1 MKSSDIVNDSVGPKD
16 QPRGLYNPEEFRD
29 NCGFGMIAH
38 QQGVPSHKL
47 LQTAIESL
55 TCMTHRGGIAADGK
69 TGDGC
74 GLLLQMPTPFMR
86 SAARDILGR
95 DLKNN
100 FAVGMVFMSRVAE
113 AQDRVRAA
121 FEAAAKE
128 FDFDVATWRV
138 VPTQPDVCGE
148 IALEQLPQIEQIFL
162 EAEDA
167 SHEEVAAKLFMIRRR
182 VEMVMRDDQDFYIC
196 SLSDRV
202 ISYKGLVMPADLE
215 HFYPDLGD
223 ASLETAI
230 CVFHQRFSTNTLP
243 RWPLAQPFR
252 MLAHNGEINTIQGNR
267 SWSRARTPKLSS
279 SLLPDLHSVSPL
291 VNEHG
296 SDSSSLDNMLELLV
310 TGGVDLPKALR
321 MLIPPAWQNIEDID
335 PDLKA
340 FYQYHAMHMEP
351 WDGPAGIVLT
361 DGRYACCLLDRNGL
375 RPARWVTTSD
385 GFITLASEVGTYHYE
400 PGTVTAKGR
409 VGPGQILVI
418 DTETGEVLH
427 TKDIDNKLKNSK
439 PYKQWLRDNARHIE
453 ASYDTTVTA
462 PIEGDALDVYQKM
475 FQVTLEER
483 DQVLKPLAQSG
494 NEAVGSMGDDT
505 PMAVLS
511 ARERSL
517 YDYFRQKFAQV
528 TNPPIDPLREAIVMS
543 LEVDLGGEANLFE
556 ETEAH
561 AKRVSLTSPI
571 LSQGKY
577 ESVLALN
584 ESDLKVQ
591 VLDATYNPEETTLKD
606 AIATLCQEAGAHV
619 TGGASVLVLSDR
631 SFGEDRVPIHS
642 LLATGAVHNHLI
654 ANGLRADSNLIVES
668 GSARDSHQFACLLGF
683 GATAIYPYLA
693 YSVLTQQL
701 ADGEI
706 LGAPSACYKNYRKG
720 INKGLLKIMSKMGI
734 SAVNS
739 YRGAQLFEAVGLD
752 AEVVD
757 VAFSGVSSR
766 IAGAGF
772 AHLEFDQVQ
781 LARAARLKRKPVVA
795 GGLLKYVH
803 GGEYHAYNPDVVM
816 SLQRAVVSNDTA
828 DYKTYADHCNDRP
841 VAALRDLLNLK
852 PSPEPIPLE
861 DVEPIDAILKR
872 FDSAGMSLGALSPE
886 AHEALAMG
894 MNAIGARSNSGE
906 GGEDPARYGTN
917 RVSKIKQ
924 IASGRFG
931 VTPHY
936 LVNAEVLQIKVAQGA
951 KPGEGGQLPGGKV
964 NDLIARLRYSV
975 PGVTLISPPP
985 HHDIYSIEDLAQ
997 LIFDLKEVNPD
1008 ALVSVKLVSEP
1019 GVGTIAAGV
1028 AKAYADLITI
1038 SGYDGGTAAS
1048 PLTSIRHA
1056 GSPWELG
1063 LAEVHQTLRGNRLRG
1078 KIRLQA
1084 DGGMK
1089 TGLDVVK
1096 AAILGAESFGFGTAP
1111 MIAMG
1116 CKYLRICH
1124 LNNCATGVATQN
1136 DKLREDH
1143 FVGDVERVVN
1153 FFRFVA
1159 EETRE
1164 WMASLGV
1171 SKLEELIGRVDLL
1184 EHLDGTTDKQSA
1196 LNLQPITWVDETAV
1210 DQPQFCE
1217 VDRNPPFDKGEKAA
1231 LILSEVLPAIEG
1243 KQGGEFR
1250 FSVTNCDRSIGARI
1264 SGEIAKRYGNAGME
1278 ESPITLKLEGTAGQ
1292 SFGVWNAGGLHI
1304 YLAGDCNDY
1313 VGKGMAGGKLVVYPP
1328 EGSQFESKSASIIGN
1343 TCLYGATGGR
1353 LFASGC
1359 AGERF
1364 AVRNSGAHAVIEG
1377 TGDHC
1382 CEYMT
1387 GGCVTVLGETG
1398 LNFGAGMTGGMA
1410 FVLDETRAFP
1420 DRYNHEL
1427 VEIHR
1432 ISGEA
1437 AEAHRH
1443 FLRDNIV
1450 EFVEETGSSW
1460 GQHILDNFADYV
1472 GKFWLV
1478 KPKAADFNQLVARFR
1493 YTD

>member
-1 MKSSDIVNDSVGPKD
+1 MKSSDIVKDSVGPKD

-74 GLLLQMPTPFMR
+74 GLLLQMPTSFMR
-86 SAARDILGR
+86 LAARDILGR
-95 DLKNN
+95 DLKNT
-100 FAVGMVFMSRVAE
+100 FAVGMVFMSRAIE
-113 AQDRVRAA
+113 AQDKVRMA

-128 FDFDVATWRV
+128 FDFGVATWRV

-148 IALEQLPQIEQIFL
+148 IALEQLPQIEQVFL
-162 EAEDA
+162 EADDA
-167 SHEEVAAKLFMIRRR
+167 SHEQVAAKLFMIRRR
-182 VEMVMRDDQDFYIC
+182 VEMAMAGDQDFYIC

-223 ASLETAI
+223 ESLETAI

-279 SLLPDLHSVSPL
+279 PLLPDLHSVAPL

-400 PGTVTAKGR
+400 PETVTAKGR

-427 TKDIDNKLKNSK
+427 TKDIDAKLKTSK

-453 ASYDTTVTA
+453 ASYDTTVSA
-462 PIEGDALDVYQKM
+462 PIEGDELDVYQKM

-483 DQVLKPLAQSG
+483 DQVLKPLAESG

-556 ETEAH
+556 ETEQH
-561 AKRVSLTSPI
+561 ARRVSLTSPV
-571 LSQGKY
+571 LSQGKF

-584 ESDLKVQ
+584 ESGLKVQ
-591 VLDATYNPEETTLKD
+591 VLDATYSPEEKTLKE
-606 AIATLCQEAGAHV
+606 AVESLCQEAGAHV
-619 TGGASVLVLSDR
+619 AGGASVLVLSDR
-631 SFGEDRVPIHS
+631 SFGEDRLPIHS

-683 GATAIYPYLA
+683 GATAVYPYLA
-693 YSVLTQQL
+693 YSVLAQQL
-701 ADGEI
+701 AEGEI

-772 AHLEFDQVQ
+772 AHLEFDQVH
-781 LARAARLKRKPVVA
+781 LARTARLKRKPVVA

-816 SLQRAVVSNDTA
+816 SLQRAVVSNDKA
-828 DYKTYADHCNDRP
+828 DYRTYADHCNDRP

-852 PSPEPIPLE
+852 PSPAPIPLE

-1171 SKLEELIGRVDLL
+1171 SKLEDLIGRVDLL

-1196 LNLQPITWVDETAV
+1196 LNLQPITWVDETAA

-1217 VDRNPPFDKGEKAA
+1217 VDRNPPFDQGEKAA
-1231 LILSEVLPAIEG
+1231 LILSEVLPAIEA
-1243 KQGGEFR
+1243 KQGGEFS

-1264 SGEIAKRYGNAGME
+1264 SGEIAKRFGNKGME
-1278 ESPITLKLEGTAGQ
+1278 ESPITLKLNGTAGQ
-1292 SFGVWNAGGLHI
+1292 SFGVWNAGGLHM

-1377 TGDHC
+1377 AGDHC

-1443 FLRDNIV
+1443 FLRDNIE
-1450 EFVEETGSSW
+1450 EFVAETGSSW